1 MTEQTDGS
9 AIIPEAATP
18 EIKQHRSFSIV
29 WIVPIVALL
38 IGAWLVY
45 KAVSEKGPT
54 ITITFESAE
63 GLEAGK
69 TKIKYKDVELGTVT
83 AIVLADDFSHVTV
96 TAEMA
101 KESKHYLT
109 EKTRFWVVR
118 ARVAAGQVT
127 GLGTLFSGAFIGI
140 DPDLEGKSMRHFKG
154 LEKPPMVTG
163 EVAGRQYRLAAN
175 RLGSLTP
182 GSPIYFR
189 QIQVGQVADFKLE
202 PNGENVAIDIFV
214 QEPYYQFV
222 RQKTRFWVASGLDVD
237 LTANGLRVDTES
249 VVSLLIGGL
258 AFSAFPHEDGGP
270 EAEEGTH
277 FKLYDTYEAARD
289 DRYIIKRDLVIGIK
303 DSVRGLSVGAPVE
316 FRGLQIGAVTDIDLD
331 SDFENLDFTVWV
343 RIELEPERLHLIS
356 PKTEKEAVDRWQRLL
371 DKGFRAQLETGS
383 LLTGQLYV
391 KLDIFEDAPPVKLSF
406 YGDLPVIPSLPSS
419 SQEIMQ
425 GVTRF
430 VKKLEQLPLEAIGE
444 DLQNTMAG
452 MDKLV
457 NGPDLRD
464 AVQSLGDILDELK
477 TTTQTL
483 NADTVPRINA
493 ALAEMTT
500 VLKDLDGWVSADAP
514 LQGDLRKTLEELAA
528 AGRAISDLAD
538 MLERHP
544 EALIQ
549 GKGSK
554 DQ

>member
-1 MTEQTDGS
+1 MTEQPDGS
-9 AIIPEAATP
+9 ALVSEAATP

-54 ITITFESAE
+54 ITITFESAD

-69 TKIKYKDVELGTVT
+69 TKIKYKDVVLGTVT
-83 AIVLADDFSHVTV
+83 AIALADDFSHVTV

-101 KESKHYLT
+101 KESKNYLT

-127 GLGTLFSGAFIGI
+127 GLGTLFSGAYIGI

-189 QIQVGQVADFKLE
+189 QIQVGQVVDFKLE

-222 RQKTRFWVASGLDVD
+222 RQKTRFWIASGLDVD

-258 AFSAFPHEDGGP
+258 AFATFPHEDAGP

-277 FKLYDTYEAARD
+277 FQLYDTYEAARD
-289 DRYIIKRDLVIGIK
+289 DRYTVKRDMIVEIK

-316 FRGLQIGAVTDIDLD
+316 FRGLQIGMVTGINLD
-331 SDFENLDFTVWV
+331 ADFENLDFTVPV
-343 RIELEPERLHLIS
+343 RIELEPERLHLAI
-356 PKTEKEAVDRWQRLL
+356 PKGEKEAIDRWQRLL
-371 DKGFRAQLETGS
+371 DKGFRAQLETGN
-383 LLTGQLYV
+383 LLTGQLYI
-391 KLDIFEDAPPVKLSF
+391 KLDIFEDAPPAKLSF
-406 YGDLPVIPSLPSS
+406 YGNMPVIPALPSS

-430 VKKLEQLPLEAIGE
+430 VKKLDQLPLEAIGK

-452 MDKLV
+452 MDRLV

-464 AVQSLGDILDELK
+464 AVKSLRDILDELK

-483 NADTVPRINA
+483 NADTVPRINT

-500 VLKDLDGWVSADAP
+500 VIKDLDGWVSADAP

>member
-101 KESKHYLT
+101 KESKGYLT

-127 GLGTLFSGAFIGI
+127 GLGTLFSGAYIGI
-140 DPDLEGKSMRHFKG
+140 DPELEGKSMRHFKG

-189 QIQVGQVADFKLE
+189 QIQVGQVVDFKLE
-202 PNGENVAIDIFV
+202 PNGENVTYRYLRPGALSS
-214 QEPYYQFV
+214 V
-222 RQKTRFWVASGLDVD
+222 RAAAKRASG
-237 LTANGLRVDTES
+237 
-249 VVSLLIGGL
+249 
-258 AFSAFPHEDGGP
+258 
-270 EAEEGTH
+270 
-277 FKLYDTYEAARD
+277 
-289 DRYIIKRDLVIGIK
+289 
-303 DSVRGLSVGAPVE
+303 
-316 FRGLQIGAVTDIDLD
+316 
-331 SDFENLDFTVWV
+331 
-343 RIELEPERLHLIS
+343 
-356 PKTEKEAVDRWQRLL
+356 
-371 DKGFRAQLETGS
+371 
-383 LLTGQLYV
+383 
-391 KLDIFEDAPPVKLSF
+391 
-406 YGDLPVIPSLPSS
+406 
-419 SQEIMQ
+419 
-425 GVTRF
+425 
-430 VKKLEQLPLEAIGE
+430 
-444 DLQNTMAG
+444 
-452 MDKLV
+452 
-457 NGPDLRD
+457 
-464 AVQSLGDILDELK
+464 
-477 TTTQTL
+477 
-483 NADTVPRINA
+483 
-493 ALAEMTT
+493 
-500 VLKDLDGWVSADAP
+500 
-514 LQGDLRKTLEELAA
+514 
-528 AGRAISDLAD
+528 
-538 MLERHP
+538 
-544 EALIQ
+544 
-549 GKGSK
+549 
-554 DQ
+554 

>member
-1 MTEQTDGS
+1 
-9 AIIPEAATP
+9 
-18 EIKQHRSFSIV
+18 V

-45 KAVSEKGPT
+45 KAISEKGPT
-54 ITITFESAE
+54 ITITFASAE

-83 AIVLADDFSHVTV
+83 AIALADDFSHVTV
-96 TAEMA
+96 TAEMT

-127 GLGTLFSGAFIGI
+127 GLGTLFSGAYIGI
-140 DPDLEGKSMRHFKG
+140 DPGLEGAPMQHFIG
-154 LEKPPMVTG
+154 LEKQPMVTG
-163 EVAGRQYRLAAN
+163 EASGRQFHLVAN
-175 RLGSLTP
+175 RLGSLSP

-189 QIQVGQVADFKLE
+189 QIEVGRVVDYKLDE
-202 PNGENVAIDIFV
+202 KGENIGVKIFI
-214 QEPYYQFV
+214 QAPYHHFV
-222 RQKTRFWVASGLDVD
+222 RRNTRFWVASGLDVD
-237 LTANGLRVDTES
+237 LTANGLRIDTES

-258 AFSAFPHEDGGP
+258 AFANFANEASGL
-270 EAEEGTH
+270 EAEEGSR
-277 FKLYDTYEAARD
+277 FKLYQTYENARD
-289 DRYIIKRDLVIGIK
+289 DRYTIKNDYIIEFAN
-303 DSVRGLSVGAPVE
+303 SVRGLAIGAPVE
-316 FRGLQIGAVTDIDLD
+316 FRGMQIGTVV
-331 SDFENLDFTVWV
+331 DFGLEADFDALVFTIPVRV
-343 RIELEPERLHLIS
+343 RIEPERLIS
-356 PKTEKEAVDRWQRLL
+356 NFAGAEQTGSDEQQEDRIHRMVK
-371 DKGFRAQLETGS
+371 KGFRAQLKTGN
-383 LLTGQLYV
+383 LLTGQLFID
-391 KLDIFEDAPPVKLSF
+391 LDFYPDAPPAELRF
-406 YGDLPVIPSLPSS
+406 MNGLPMIPSVPSS

-425 GVTRF
+425 AVTRF
-430 VKKLEQLPLEAIGE
+430 VKKLDQLPLEAIGR

-452 MDKLV
+452 MDRLV

-464 AVQSLGDILDELK
+464 AVQSLGGILDELK

-483 NADTVPRINA
+483 NADTVPRINT
-493 ALAEMTT
+493 ALAEMAT
-500 VLKDLDGWVSADAP
+500 VLKNLDGWVSADAP
-514 LQGDLRKTLEELAA
+514 LQGDLRKMLEELAA
-528 AGRAISDLAD
+528 AGRAISELAD